1 MELTFQYYKNVYCG
15 RKIKDEYDFCPIL
28 NLAKAYMKKYACEN
42 ANIDYETEEIKNCVC
57 EICDILFTK
66 KEQEALESESFD
78 TFKKNYKSVEWE
90 KQIFAVMSLYLPQS
104 LLYRG
109 VEQNA

>member
-1 MELTFQYYKNVYCG
+1 MELTFQYYKNIYCG

-28 NLAKAYMKKYACEN
+28 SLAKAYIKKYVCTPKS
-42 ANIDYETEEIKNCVC
+42 IDFSAEEIKNCIC
-57 EICDILFTK
+57 EIADILFTK
-66 KEQEALESESFD
+66 KEQEALESEGFD
-78 TFKKNYKSVEWE
+78 TFTKKYKSVEWE
-90 KQIFAVMSLYLPQS
+90 KQIFTVMSLYLPQS